1 MSAQVLEIVEQLKS
15 LTLVE
20 TTELVKQIED
30 TFNVDAS
37 RSQINLPVVIDSIPD
52 EKEIEKQTDFNVV
65 LEEVLFHKKI
75 AVLKLVREIKGLGL
89 KEAKYFVDNL
99 PQTVMS
105 GVAIAEAEDI
115 KQQLEAV
122 EAKVSLK

>member
-1 MSAQVLEIVEQLKS
+1 MSAQVLEIVEKLKS
-15 LTLVE
+15 LTLIE

-37 RSQINLPVVIDSIPD
+37 RSQINLPVVINPISD

-65 LEEVLFHKKI
+65 LEEVLSHKKI
-75 AVLKLVREIKGLGL
+75 AVLKLVREIKSLGL

-99 PQTVMS
+99 PRTVKS
-105 GVAIAEAEDI
+105 GIAIAEAENI
-115 KQQLEAV
+115 KQQFEAV